1 MDIHHI
7 LVDIQQALKAI
18 EEMPRGNIAD
28 VKNQGFLSTVGNQN
42 DFRSF
47 KKQKQEGARLMLKG
61 AIQRLLDETK
71 NVPEAYALAQRL
83 SVAKTEE
90 IQQYLDRL
98 ADLAAD
104 EPEQKRQ
111 THKIPRLPGEIRD
124 DVTADLQEI
133 QKCVNNECYRSAVI
147 LCGRVMETALHRKY
161 YDATGNDLLEKAPG
175 TGLGTLIAK
184 LSEHGVKLDPGLPNQ
199 IHLINQIRVFSVHT
213 KKESFSPSKTQA
225 EAIVLY
231 TLDILDKL
239 FKPRNA

>member
-1 MDIHHI
+1 MDVSHI

-18 EEMPRGNIAD
+18 EEMPRGSILD
-28 VKNQGFLSTVGNQN
+28 Y
-42 DFRSF
+42 

-71 NVPEAYALAQRL
+71 NVPEAFSVAQKI
-83 SVAKTEE
+83 SVAKMEE
-90 IQQYLDRL
+90 IPKYLEKL
-98 ADLAAD
+98 ADIAAD
-104 EPEQKRQ
+104 EPKGFR
-111 THKIPRLPGEIRD
+111 IPKLPGEIRD
-124 DVTADLQEI
+124 DVVADLMEI
-133 QKCVNNECYRSAVI
+133 QKCINSGCYRSAVI

-161 YDATGNDLLEKAPG
+161 YEATNNDLLEKAPG

-199 IHLINQIRVFSVHT
+199 IHLINQVRVFSVHT

-239 FKPRNA
+239 FI

>member
-1 MDIHHI
+1 MDVHHI
-7 LVDIQQALKAI
+7 LVDIQQALKALK
-18 EEMPRGNIAD
+18 EDTAKGNIAD
-28 VKNQGFLSTVGNQN
+28 
-42 DFRSF
+42 F

-71 NVPEAYALAQRL
+71 DHSEAHTVAQKI
-83 SVAKTEE
+83 AAAGTEE
-90 IQQYLDRL
+90 IPKYLEQL
-98 ADLAAD
+98 AGIAAD
-104 EPEQKRQ
+104 EPK
-111 THKIPRLPGEIRD
+111 TSIKIPKLPGDIKD
-124 DVTADLQEI
+124 DVIADLTEI
-133 QKCVNNECYRSAVI
+133 QKCVNNGCFRSAVI

-199 IHLINQIRVFSVHT
+199 IHLINQVRVFSVHT
-213 KKESFSPSKTQA
+213 KKESFTPSKTQA

-239 FKPRNA
+239 FR

>member
-1 MDIHHI
+1 MEISHI
-7 LVDIQQALKAI
+7 LVDIQQAVKAI

-28 VKNQGFLSTVGNQN
+28 
-42 DFRSF
+42 F

-61 AIQRLLDETK
+61 AIQRLLEETT
-71 NVPEAYALAQRL
+71 NEPEAHSIAQKI
-83 SVAKTEE
+83 SVAKLEE
-90 IQQYLDRL
+90 IPRHLDQL
-98 ADLAAD
+98 ADIAAG
-104 EPEQKRQ
+104 EEKK
-111 THKIPRLPGEIRD
+111 TSWKMPRLPGEIRD

-133 QKCVNNECYRSAVI
+133 QKCVNNGCFRSAVI

-199 IHLINQIRVFSVHT
+199 IHLINQVRVFSVHT
-213 KKESFSPSKTQA
+213 KKESFTPSKTQA

-239 FKPRNA
+239 FR